1 MCSDNDFE
9 LLQNVRCY
17 NKITIAIDFKSLIAQ
32 EGIDFKWNIFIIK
45 KIILRLPIPCKRK
58 NGNEIWFDL
67 NRSEGLKI

>member
-32 EGIDFKWNIFIIK
+32 EGNDFNWNIFIMR
-45 KIILRLPIPCKRK
+45 KIILRLPILCKR
-58 NGNEIWFDL
+58 NDRTAIW
-67 NRSEGLKI
+67 SESQS